1 MKKLQHTED
10 FLSSTNLHKLTKA
23 KAAHPLLR
31 LTGIGKLESLFG
43 SLEPFEGIEFV
54 NALFDKME
62 IESVF
67 DPDELQRIPQKGPF
81 ITISNHPFGAIDGLL
96 LLKLLAPIR
105 PDYKI
110 MGSFFL
116 QHLKPIH
123 SHLISSSSHSNS
135 NSASQVRSAH
145 AAALIHLQ
153 EGQGLGLFPAG
164 EVSTLKPNKRQIRDR
179 AWKRETLKLIQQAEV
194 PIVPIFFQG
203 SNSAIFHLLGLVNPN
218 LSKAMLPAELFKKKQ
233 KAIQVRI
240 GNRIRPKDLDSF
252 KDIDQYGRFLRAK
265 TYALGS
271 ALEVKKFYKP
281 KGKPRLRR
289 AKKVL
294 PVAPPI
300 APIRIKEELQALRD
314 HNLLFTQNN
323 FEIFIAYA
331 SEIPFILQ
339 ELGRLREI
347 TFREV
352 GEGTNEPSDTDEFD
366 LYYYHLFIWDK
377 EEECIVGAYRLGKGD
392 EILEGF
398 GKKGFYIH
406 TLFRIDDG
414 FLPILSQSVELG
426 RSFIIKSYQQKRLPL
441 FLLWK
446 GIVHF
451 LRKYPDSRYIIGPV
465 SISNS
470 YTKVARSF
478 IVAFIETYYFDHELA
493 HYVQPRHAFRM
504 KKREPVDT
512 QSLLQG
518 VGSDLKLVDKLV
530 SDIEP
535 SHMPLPVLLK
545 KYIGQNARIIGF
557 NVDPKFNDALD
568 GLMIVDV
575 MELPETSVYH
585 QEG

>member
-123 SHLISSSSHSNS
+123 SHIISSSSHSS
-135 NSASQVRSAH
+135 SQVKSVH
-145 AAALIHLQ
+145 ETALIHLQ
-153 EGQGLGLFPAG
+153 EGQSLGLFPAG
-164 EVSTLKPNKRQIRDR
+164 EVSTLKPNKRQIHDR
-179 AWKRETLKLIQQAEV
+179 AWKRETLKLIQQAQV

-281 KGKPRLRR
+281 KGKPRLKR

-294 PVAPPI
+294 PVAAPI

-441 FLLWK
+441 YLLWK

-451 LRKYPDSRYIIGPV
+451 LRKHPDARYIIGPV

-493 HYVQPRHAFRM
+493 LYVQPRHAFRM